1 MTKINQIAQAFAQG
15 VKFAENMKLA
25 MDAAKGKD
33 DENGHWVT
41 IGEGE
46 EARPVFI
53 KGKKKTAKTESK
65 KAEKE
70 NLSFREMVRRHSEQK
85 AKEASRSQEEKDK
98 AAQLSNKLNMQLFS
112 YYDSVREETENIER
126 TAAEQLK
133 LLDKSG
139 NRAKNDLL
147 MSALHG
153 IDSAAR
159 TSQMFL
165 RDYYRRVV
173 AAAEKGKIDSTRAD
187 KELDAFKKLAGE
199 IQSLTSSM
207 KAQISHIDDP
217 RYNKRGDRAKIAN
230 EMRRLAKKAEED
242 VHNNIRDRVQDLI
255 K

>member
-53 KGKKKTAKTESK
+53 KGKKKAAKTESK

-70 NLSFREMVRRHSEQK
+70 NLSFREMARRHSEQK